1 MCRALG
7 WLLVLLLWTGQAG
20 AMVLQVMPGQGPL
33 VLHEQA
39 EVLEDPTGRLTL
51 AQVQGAR
58 SADKGPHFE
67 ASARG
72 LSSFGFTAA
81 AYWFRFTLDNPGPE
95 TLQRLLVL
103 RTNWLDTVDLYA
115 QGADGQWV
123 HRRFGDTLP
132 FAARVYDT
140 PQFLIDLALPPG
152 QQRYYL
158 RLTSAQA
165 FMTPVE
171 LWEPQAFHDSDRLWS
186 AYYGMFYGILA
197 VMVLYNA
204 FIWTSTRDRNYLAYC
219 AYLLSFFLMNASYNG
234 FAYQYFWPDSPRW
247 SNWAHTP
254 FIFGYQ
260 VVALWFSMNFLESRQ
275 RTPRVHRL
283 MQVYL
288 ALLLA
293 VWVAVTL
300 AGHPVAYNAAPV
312 YFIFLGTPLI
322 LAAGLRAWL
331 RGYRAARFFV
341 LASMASLTGSFF
353 TALTVSG
360 LLPYNF
366 VSFHAAEFGILVDV
380 VLLSLALADR
390 INLLQQQRRAARM
403 QAARQRQRAAFQLEK
418 ANIRLEQQVQERT
431 AELARARDE
440 AEQRARMDAL
450 TGVANRRAFQEVA
463 EREFQRARRYAR
475 PLSVLVFD
483 IDLFKQV
490 NDTHG
495 HAAGDAV
502 IRAVAETV
510 RKAVREVDVVA
521 RTGGEEFAVLLP
533 DVHAP
538 EAVVTAE
545 RLRLHIAAWT
555 GEAAGQPLH
564 CTASFGVGE
573 IAATDTGLDNLLQRA
588 DYAMY
593 RAKQAGRNRVC
604 AAP

>member
-1 MCRALG
+1 MALP
-7 WLLVLLLWTGQAG
+7 
-20 AMVLQVMPGQGPL
+20 VLQVVPGQGPL
-33 VLHEQA
+33 VLHELA

-51 AQVQGAR
+51 AQVRDAQD
-58 SADKGPHFE
+58 ADTGPHFE

-95 TLQRLLVL
+95 ALQRLLVL

-140 PQFLIDLALPPG
+140 PQFLMDLALPPG
-152 QQRYYL
+152 QHRYYL
-158 RLTSAQA
+158 RVTSAQA

-260 VVALWFSMNFLESRQ
+260 VVALWFSMNFLESRT

-293 VWVAVTL
+293 AWALVTL
-300 AGHPVAYNAAPV
+300 ADNPVAYNAAPV

-440 AEQRARMDAL
+440 AERLARLDVL
-450 TGVANRRAFQEVA
+450 TGLANRRSFQEAA

-483 IDLFKQV
+483 IDLFKQI
-490 NDTHG
+490 NDSHG
-495 HAAGDAV
+495 HAAGDVV
-502 IRAVAETV
+502 IRAVADAV

-533 DVHAP
+533 DVHAQ
-538 EAVVTAE
+538 EAVATAE

-555 GEAAGQPLH
+555 GETAGQPLH

-573 IAATDTGLDNLLQRA
+573 IAPADTGFDNLLQRA